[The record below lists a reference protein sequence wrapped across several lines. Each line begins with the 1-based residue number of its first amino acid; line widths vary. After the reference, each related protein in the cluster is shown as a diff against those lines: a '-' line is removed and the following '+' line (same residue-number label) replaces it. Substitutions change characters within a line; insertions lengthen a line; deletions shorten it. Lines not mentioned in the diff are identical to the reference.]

1 MCYKNGMVKRNEKHL
16 FPQVISI
23 LQKVLKKVKI
33 IAKNPLQMAKTMVEY
48 TILDN

>member
-1 MCYKNGMVKRNEKHL
+1 MRYKNGMVKRNAKHL

-23 LQKVLKKVKI
+23 LQKDIKKVHFFS
-33 IAKNPLQMAKTMVEY
+33 KNRLQMAKTMVEY